1 MRRSN
6 VRELPRARTLVALV
20 AALTLAACSA
30 IERRHG
36 YAPDDGTLSLLEVG
50 RDTRETV
57 VEKVGAPGSTGVLA
71 GGDFYYVADVRRT
84 LGPRPTVIA
93 DRQVVAI
100 TFDGGGRLANVERFG
115 LERGRVVPL
124 SRRVTDS
131 NVQGI
136 GILRQLFG
144 NLGQI
149 RAEDVVG
156 E

>member
-1 MRRSN
+1 MRRHS
-6 VRELPRARTLVALV
+6 VRPGPRLALLAV
-20 AALTLAACSA
+20 LALAGCSA

-36 YAPDDGTLSLLEVG
+36 YAPDDATLSLIDVG
-50 RDTRETV
+50 VDTRESV
-57 VEKVGAPGSTGVLA
+57 AEKAGEPGATGVLA
-71 GGDFYYVADVRRT
+71 GGDFYYVADTRRT

-100 TFDGGGRLANVERFG
+100 TFDGAGRVANVERFG

-124 SRRVTDS
+124 SRRVTAS
-131 NVQGI
+131 NVESL

-144 NLGQI
+144 TLGQI